1 MHSDRIFQGEST
13 FPDHEEWFYR
23 TREGVA
29 GPYLSRDDAALA
41 LRRFIKY
48 CQENRLDGGR
58 AARVQ
63 RGSRKIA
70 NRMAKKGLSSTGP
83 VLDWNHIADPGASLD
98 HRNSVTASAESRSS
112 RPTTRCCCWRTR
124 CGWRSPPRTFWR

>member
-70 NRMAKKGLSSTGP
+70 NRMALALSQFFNALTSSIKRKHP
-83 VLDWNHIADPGASLD
+83 HAP
-98 HRNSVTASAESRSS
+98 TASRRDSRK
-112 RPTTRCCCWRTR
+112 
-124 CGWRSPPRTFWR
+124 GF